1 MSALLSSIK
10 GSDEYTIQ
18 LHSKMSDVVLGRLAS
33 LKATTDVSQDDL
45 LELKEAIT
53 GDIQKSGLSDSMKQ

>member
-1 MSALLSSIK
+1 
-10 GSDEYTIQ
+10 
-18 LHSKMSDVVLGRLAS
+18 MSDVVLGRLAS

-53 GDIQKSGLSDSMKQ
+53 EDIQKSGLSDSMKK